1 MPHHRTLPHKLRRLG
16 YTTGLVGLWH
26 LGTPESNLG
35 KKLTRQVPYL
45 PISPYISPYLPI
57 SPCISLAG
65 KKLTRQVRDA
75 PAAKWAVAA
84 GGKVKRAVVAE
95 YASVQ
100 EHVRQVAG

>member
-35 KKLTRQVPYL
+35 KKLTRQVRDAPAAKRAVRWL
-45 PISPYISPYLPI
+45 SPLYT
-57 SPCISLAG
+57 PCPLW
-65 KKLTRQVRDA
+65 QVRDA